1 MGASPLGPPPPPIL
15 FETALPIQHLH
26 PARLVR
32 VSAYT
37 DGEPFFGVSGNN
49 RFDAPG
55 CKDGFPEYA
64 ACYLG
69 TSLEVALAESIL
81 HDEVPVQGQFRLTAA
96 HFQRRYALYFDGDP
110 LHLLDLSGAQLKR
123 LGGSAELTG
132 TPDYAMPQQWAR
144 AVFSNPSRFDGFS
157 FMSRHYN
164 TGRAVA
170 LFDRARSKMALARY
184 APLVNAA
191 GFARAQKKLGIA
203 FT

>member
-1 MGASPLGPPPPPIL
+1 LGASPLGPPPPIL
-15 FETALPIQHLH
+15 FDTALPKQYLH
-26 PARLVR
+26 PSSLVR

-37 DGEPFFGVSGNN
+37 EGEPYFGVSGNN

-55 CKDGFPEYA
+55 CADGFPEYA
-64 ACYLG
+64 ICYLG

-81 HDEVPVQGQFRLTAA
+81 HDEVPVQGMFRLTAA
-96 HFQRRYALYFDGDP
+96 HVLQRYALYFDGEP
-110 LHLLDLSGAQLKR
+110 LHLLDLTGAQLKR

-132 TPDYAMPQQWAR
+132 LADYAMPRQWAR
-144 AVFSNPSRFDGFS
+144 AVHCNPSRFDGFS

-170 LFDRARSKMALARY
+170 LFDRARGKLALSRY
-184 APLVNAA
+184 AQLVNAA
-191 GFARAQKKLGIA
+191 GFSRAQKKLGIA